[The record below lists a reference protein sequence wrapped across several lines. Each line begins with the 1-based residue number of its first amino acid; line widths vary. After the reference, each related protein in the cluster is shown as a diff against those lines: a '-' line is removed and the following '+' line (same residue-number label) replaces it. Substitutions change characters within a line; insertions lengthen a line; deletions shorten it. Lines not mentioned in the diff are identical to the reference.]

1 MNLIDL
7 KTKERRKFLFHSLGI
22 AIVAVWLILIGFLV
36 KKVNFRE
43 TPEVTNSIQLSG
55 KIASF
60 QREWKEIYLKD
71 RKVGY
76 STNMIKPFQNGY
88 FIQEEIFLRLNLM
101 GLASG
106 VETLTQC
113 RVDDRFIVESF
124 FFKMTS
130 GVVSFHVT
138 GRVEDNHLLIE
149 TGEGRNKRSQRI
161 KLPRPPMMGVG
172 LSHFFKARKINVGE
186 TFKLPIFDPSTMAHR
201 DAFIRVVGKERIK
214 IKGRTYDV
222 FRLETE
228 LWGRS
233 MTFWL
238 DEYGTT
244 LKETGFMGLTVIK
257 SSPASAPADIEDVE
271 MDFYEMAA
279 IKIDKELTNS
289 KRLGYLKLKVEGMEK
304 ADLKSEILNIGR
316 QRFHEGI
323 IEITREKP
331 PLKAS
336 YSLPY
341 DAFSDEVKRLLEP
354 EFNIESDV
362 KEIVEKARQISGKDK
377 DPLLVAR
384 KTLNWVYRKLDKKP
398 IVTVPSA
405 LEVLKTK
412 VGDCNEHAILL
423 TALLRASGIPARL
436 SIGLVYIR
444 GKFLYHAWTEAYIGD
459 WISMDATM
467 NQMPVDAT
475 HIKLVEGNLDKQVEI
490 VKYIGKMRLKVIDLR
505 YD

>member
-1 MNLIDL
+1 VNLIDVNTR
-7 KTKERRKFLFHSLGI
+7 KKRRFLFHSLGI
-22 AIVAVWLILIGFLV
+22 AIVAFWLVLMGFLV
-36 KKVNFRE
+36 KKINFRE
-43 TPEVTNSIQLSG
+43 KPEVTNSIQLSG
-55 KIASF
+55 KIDSF

-76 STNMIKPFQNGY
+76 SVSLIKPFQKGY

-106 VETLTQC
+106 METLTQC
-113 RVDDRFIVESF
+113 QVDDRFLLKSF

-138 GRVEDNHLLIE
+138 GRVEDSQLLIE
-149 TGEGRNKRSQRI
+149 TGERKNKRIQRI
-161 KLPRPPMMGVG
+161 KLSRPPMMGAG
-172 LSHFFKARKINVGE
+172 LSHFFKARKISVGE

-201 DAFIRVVGKERIK
+201 DAFIRVAGKERIK

-233 MTFWL
+233 MTSWL

-244 LKETGFMGLTVIK
+244 LKETGFMGLTILK
-257 SSPASAPADIEDVE
+257 SSPASAPADIEDAE

-279 IKIDKELTNS
+279 IKIDKELTNP
-289 KRLGYLKLKVEGMEK
+289 KRLNYLKLKIEGMEK
-304 ADLKSEILNIGR
+304 ASLNEEILNVGR
-316 QRFHEGI
+316 QRFHDGI
-323 IEITREKP
+323 IEITRENLPFKSP
-331 PLKAS
+331 

-341 DAFSDEVKRLLEP
+341 EGFGGEVKPLLEP
-354 EFNIESDV
+354 EFNIESDAE
-362 KEIVEKARQISGKDK
+362 EIMEKARQISGKDK

-384 KTLNWVYRKLDKKP
+384 KQLNWVYRKLDKKP
-398 IVTVPSA
+398 IITVPSA

-423 TALLRASGIPARL
+423 AALLRASGIPARL
-436 SIGLVYIR
+436 SIGLVYTR

-490 VKYIGKMRLKVIDLR
+490 VKYIGKIRLKVIDLR